1 MQHTAT
7 HCNPLQHTATQ
18 APPSAAAV
26 GSKSDTKSDSK
37 RSAVVRAEASD
48 ASASAGQVDI
58 VCALQCVLQVQC
70 VLQLQYA
77 RQCEAVYTQ
86 STGAVCVAVAVC
98 EAVYTQSTGSL
109 HASASA
115 VALCVALQVCVAV
128 AMCVAVQVCV
138 AVVVC
143 VAVQV
148 CVGVVVCV
156 AVQVCV
162 GVVVCVG
169 VLMWPLTRVRL
180 DILLNIYGVL
190 CE

>member
-1 MQHTAT
+1 M
-7 HCNPLQHTATQ
+7 
-18 APPSAAAV
+18 
-26 GSKSDTKSDSK
+26 
-37 RSAVVRAEASD
+37 RAEASD

-86 STGAVCVAVAVC
+86 STREREWRAG
-98 EAVYTQSTGSL
+98 T
-109 HASASA
+109 A

-128 AMCVAVQVCV
+128 AMCVAFQVCV
-138 AVVVC
+138 A
-143 VAVQV
+143 
-148 CVGVVVCV
+148 VVVCV